1 MLIWQLG
8 SLDDK
13 LEMWINSISAES
25 VILTN
30 IATDTLMCPW
40 QNTYDIESL
49 SFTLYAVNR
58 HFIHQPQWQGEK
70 SDFDSNFS
78 I

>member
-13 LEMWINSISAES
+13 SEMWINSISAES

-30 IATDTLMCPW
+30 IATDTLMC
-40 QNTYDIESL
+40 
-49 SFTLYAVNR
+49 
-58 HFIHQPQWQGEK
+58 H
-70 SDFDSNFS
+70 
-78 I
+78 

>member
-13 LEMWINSISAES
+13 SEKWINSISADS

-30 IATDTLMCPW
+30 IATNVLTLL
-40 QNTYDIESL
+40 SL
-49 SFTLYAVNR
+49 IAV
-58 HFIHQPQWQGEK
+58 
-70 SDFDSNFS
+70 
-78 I
+78 